1 MRPNLHRVLVAGI
14 ALAGCSGSAASLKP
28 TPPSVAAPSATPV
41 VKARAAVN
49 GIQLYYEVHGDA
61 AGTPLVLLH
70 GGGSSIE
77 VTYGQIL
84 PHFAQRRRV
93 IALDEQNHG
102 RSEHRNIPERFTDSA
117 DDVAALLRHLG
128 IQQADVMGFSN
139 GASVAMHVAV
149 RHPGLVRKLVFA
161 ASMTKRSGTAAQFWE
176 YIARGTFE
184 SMPQPL
190 KDAHLKVDP
199 DPTRLR
205 DMYEKDAERMRSF
218 VETPDAV
225 VRTLALPTLIVSG
238 DRDVPTPEHAV
249 ELFRLLPHARLLIV
263 PGAHGE
269 LLGELGAGRH
279 SARDAE
285 VSAYLVQRFLDE

>member
-1 MRPNLHRVLVAGI
+1 MRPNLRNVLLASV
-14 ALAGCSGSAASLKP
+14 ALAGCSSSAANLKP
-28 TPPSVAAPSATPV
+28 TPPSAAGPRSTPV
-41 VKARAAVN
+41 VQGRAAVN
-49 GIQLYYEVHGDA
+49 GIQLYYEVHGGG

-84 PHFAQRRRV
+84 PHFAGHRRV

-102 RSEHRNIPERFTDSA
+102 RSEHRNIPQRFTDSA
-117 DDVAALLRHLG
+117 DDVAAVLRHLG
-128 IQQADVMGFSN
+128 VQQADLMGFSN
-139 GASVAMHVAV
+139 GASVAMQVAI

-161 ASMTKRSGTAAQFWE
+161 ASMTKRSGTAPQFWQDM
-176 YIARGTFE
+176 AQATFE

-190 KDAHLKVDP
+190 KDAFLKVDP
-199 DPTRLR
+199 DPARLR
-205 DMYEKDAERMRSF
+205 DMYEKDVERMRNF
-218 VETPDAV
+218 VETPDV
-225 VRTLALPTLIVSG
+225 VVQALTLPTLIVSG

-249 ELFRLLPHARLLIV
+249 ELFRLLPHAQLLIL
-263 PGAHGE
+263 PGVHGE
-269 LLGELGAGRH
+269 LLGELGAGPH